1 MDKIMES
8 LTNCRGLVCK
18 FRDEYAF
25 LSNFYNKDVTINDF
39 EGNKFTS
46 SEAMFQS
53 YKTTDPKE
61 RAKFAKMSPKEAKA
75 AGRKVKLRSDWEEI
89 KFDVMWYVVFQKF
102 QQNQFLR
109 KNLIETAGMR
119 LVEGNS
125 WNDKYW
131 GAVPKELAVGDT
143 NTTVFDGENR
153 LGLILMQIRR
163 ILLDSCVPVFRRKP
177 SYKVDEF
184 DPYPRENITPTRSIL
199 DIVDR
204 RPFEEYY
211 KLKMS
216 VINMLTTQK
225 PGLIVDKVV
234 SE

>member
-1 MDKIMES
+1 MNKIMES

-25 LSNFYNKDVTINDF
+25 LSNFYDKDVIISDF

-46 SEAMFQS
+46 AEAMFQS

-75 AGRKVKLRSDWEEI
+75 AGRKIKLRSDWEKI

-109 KNLIETAGMR
+109 KKLIETAGMR

-131 GAVPKELAVGDT
+131 GAVPKEIPVGDT
-143 NTTVFDGENR
+143 NTTIFDGENR
-153 LGLILMQIRR
+153 MGLILMQVRR
-163 ILLDSCVPVFRRKP
+163 ILLDSCVPVFRRKLD
-177 SYKVDEF
+177 YKIDEF
-184 DPYPRENITPTRSIL
+184 DPYPRENVTPTRSIL

-211 KLKMS
+211 HLKMS
-216 VINMLTTQK
+216 IINMLTTQK
-225 PGLIVDKVV
+225 PSMVVDKVV